1 MIKKFREYSVYVI
14 PVLAVL
20 GLSMT
25 LGSVFMKPKPLS
37 KLPVVMPPQN
47 FYPSAVSGIGVVEPK
62 SGNINVGVEI
72 SGIVRSIP
80 VEVGQTVKKGDILF
94 ALDQRDIDATIEVL
108 EHTLHSAQVAA
119 DQAVAKFALVENIT
133 NTKAIAQDE
142 YNDRMYNKALALAQ
156 VKIIEANI
164 RQALKTKERLTVYA
178 PMDGEVIEINVHLG
192 EYAQNGQVMMRFGDT
207 STLYVRVEIDE
218 EYASDVHPNNPA
230 YGVKRNNPGRKV
242 PLKFVSFEPWVQPKT
257 NLAVAGQRV
266 DTRVLRII
274 YALPEESDLFVG
286 QQMDVYI
293 EKEKYNTQDD
303 KDKDQ
308 QKKSGV
314 HT

>member
-1 MIKKFREYSVYVI
+1 MIKKLREYSVYVI
-14 PVLAVL
+14 PALAVL

-25 LGSVFMKPKPLS
+25 LGSVFMKPKPIS

-62 SGNINVGVEI
+62 SENINVGVEI

-80 VEVGQTVKKGDILF
+80 VEAGQTVKKGDILF
-94 ALDQRDIDATIEVL
+94 ALDQRDIDATIDVL
-108 EHTLHSAQVAA
+108 EHTLHSAQVSA
-119 DQAVAKFALVENIT
+119 DQATAKFALVENIKD
-133 NTKAIAQDE
+133 TKAIAQDE
-142 YNDRMYNKALALAQ
+142 YNDRMYNKAMALAQ

-192 EYAQNGQVMMRFGDT
+192 EYAENGQVMLRFGDT
-207 STLYVRVEIDE
+207 STLHVRVEIDE

-230 YGVKRNNPGRKV
+230 YGVKRNDPERKV

-274 YALPEESDLFVG
+274 YALPKESNLFVG

-293 EKEKYNTQDD
+293 EKEKDKTH
-303 KDKDQ
+303 KDKNEEQ
-308 QKKSGV
+308 QKKSGA
-314 HT
+314 HI